1 MIQLQVMTEE
11 EINKKAYELIPLVD
25 KIEIVQ
31 NNQRNE
37 LVGSA
42 KERGFVDWSDK
53 VIGGGIERSLN
64 PADEPSSIFYTTS
77 KHRIGFSEKNF
88 PAFIELVQ
96 DLQRLQKFVKK
107 ASLEFIEKN
116 TFEWIL
122 KIYESNISECDLT
135 ISLEKEIES
144 CVADYQYYFPVI
156 NLEIDSPFRI
166 GNVEFMY
173 FTKEYFEELYQKLSN
188 LPTPISE
195 KEFEEIFIKDYQG
208 QVLAK
213 IIVKA
218 EAELAEAIAKNESSL
233 AVDVLKIY
241 GLTTTIP
248 EKKTMFDLNFRLNY
262 QVKSNF
268 LSQEISKNENLL
280 LNLKFNN
287 PTFNITSQQIAFAK
301 QNGLETY
308 SHFITLNNQ
317 DELYKLIIQAIGLL
331 GSSLSNWDLH
341 LRVIN
346 LITLLESLLLKDE
359 EDNDME
365 RKVKARLSKIISDNH
380 KEKEELKE
388 LFTKIYKIRHKMVH
402 KAIKLPVNTTELM
415 KAQITIINLLLKLM
429 RYNVIDKYNS
439 KVLVI
444 DMLNQINS

>member
-1 MIQLQVMTEE
+1 MTEE
-11 EINKKAYELIPLVD
+11 EINKKAYDLISLVES
-25 KIEIVQ
+25 IEIVR
-31 NNQRNE
+31 NNERSE

-42 KERGFVDWSDK
+42 KERGFVDWSNK
-53 VIGGGIERSLN
+53 VVGDGIERSLN
-64 PADEPSSIFYTTS
+64 PSDEPSSIFLTTS
-77 KHRIGFSEKNF
+77 SHRIGFNEKHF
-88 PAFIELVQ
+88 PVFIELV
-96 DLQRLQKFVKK
+96 RNIHKLQKLYKT
-107 ASLEFIEKN
+107 ASLEFIEKK
-116 TFEWIL
+116 TFEWII
-122 KIYESNISECDLT
+122 KIYQSNISECDLT
-135 ISLEKEIES
+135 NYLTREIEN

-156 NLEIDSPFRI
+156 NLEIDSPFKI

-173 FTKEYFEELYQKLSN
+173 FTKEYFEILYQKLN
-188 LPTPISE
+188 KLPTPISE
-195 KEFEEIFIKDYQG
+195 KDFEAIFIKDYQG

-213 IIVKA
+213 ISVKA
-218 EAELAEAIAKNESSL
+218 EAELAEAIAKNECSL

-241 GLTTTIP
+241 GLTTVIP

-268 LSQEISKNENLL
+268 LSQEISTNDNLL
-280 LNLKFNN
+280 VNLKFNN
-287 PTFNITSQQIAFAK
+287 PTFNITSQQIEFAK
-301 QNGLETY
+301 QNGFETF

-317 DELYKLIIQAIGLL
+317 DELYRLIIQGIGLL
-331 GSSLSNWDLH
+331 GASLSNWDLH

-402 KAIKLPVNTTELM
+402 KAIKLPINTTELM
-415 KAQITIINLLLKLM
+415 NAQITIINLLLKLM
-429 RYNVIDKYNS
+429 RYNVIDKHNCKAS
-439 KVLVI
+439 VIEVL
-444 DMLNQINS
+444 NKINS